1 MRGGRW
7 QRGLNIARCPEQ
19 MHCSSEGNAREM
31 RSWEKMRGKLA
42 LQVPVGK
49 PDPYQAKRLVS
60 STLERKKGG
69 SVSLSLP
76 LSLSLSLSLS
86 TKAKNAVDVWL
97 SERKGM
103 KKKKIKK
110 KKYPILVRRLK
121 KQKCTI
127 NSPIRIQGR

>member
-76 LSLSLSLSLS
+76 LSLSLSLSLHKS
-86 TKAKNAVDVWL
+86 KKCSGRVALRKEGDEEKENKEEKISYLSEEVEKAKVYN
-97 SERKGM
+97 
-103 KKKKIKK
+103 
-110 KKYPILVRRLK
+110 
-121 KQKCTI
+121 
-127 NSPIRIQGR
+127 